1 MAAKMSVV
9 DIFGILQ
16 KRRPIH
22 EIEEILE
29 GRRPITP
36 GESLWGWPIFR
47 PTTGPSTGPASAGSR
62 GRRPIPGGSRQRT
75 PPGIYVG
82 PPPE

>member
-1 MAAKMSVV
+1 MAAKISVV

-22 EIEEILE
+22 EIEEILA

-36 GESLWGWPIFR
+36 GESLWGWPVFR
-47 PTTGPSTGPASAGSR
+47 PTQGVASGPGSAG
-62 GRRPIPGGSRQRT
+62 GLARRPIPGGSGVRR
-75 PPGIYVG
+75 PPGTFVG
-82 PPPE
+82 PPTE